1 MAIGESEK
9 KEKKE
14 RKWAIALG
22 FGLDQKMEVESWPS
36 WAKIGP
42 RLKEMGLGGAMG
54 EMSSGCLQLRF

>member
-14 RKWAIALG
+14 RNWAIALG

-36 WAKIGP
+36 WAKIRP
-42 RLKEMGLGGAMG
+42 RLKEMGLNLGLG
-54 EMSSGCLQLRF
+54 